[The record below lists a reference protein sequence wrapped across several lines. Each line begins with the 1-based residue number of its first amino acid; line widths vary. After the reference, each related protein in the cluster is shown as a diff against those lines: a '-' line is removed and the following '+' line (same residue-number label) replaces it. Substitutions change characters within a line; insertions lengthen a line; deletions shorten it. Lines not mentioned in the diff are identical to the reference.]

1 METVLWIIHIVV
13 SLALIGLVL
22 MQPGQAG
29 GMGTAF
35 GGGGSQT
42 LFGSGG
48 SSGFLGRATVVLAT
62 VFFLSSLGLAY
73 LALGGQESS
82 VMDKPAMPMEEG
94 GGPPQNGAQGGSS
107 GSGAP
112 DASGDG
118 GVPAI
123 PASPD
128 RQ

>member
-1 METVLWIIHIVV
+1 METVLWIIHVVV
-13 SLALIGLVL
+13 SLSLIGLVL
-22 MQPGQAG
+22 MQPGQSG

-48 SSGFLGRATVVLAT
+48 SSGFLSRATAVLAA
-62 VFFLSSLGLAY
+62 VFFLTSLGLAY

-82 VMDKPAMPMEEG
+82 VVDQPATPMEGAPPEG
-94 GGPPQNGAQGGSS
+94 AGAQNGAQGSQDGSA
-107 GSGAP
+107 GG
-112 DASGDG
+112 G

-123 PASPD
+123 PADPS
-128 RQ
+128 QQ

>member
-1 METVLWIIHIVV
+1 METVLWIIHVVV
-13 SLALIGLVL
+13 SLSLIGLVL

-48 SSGFLGRATVVLAT
+48 STGFLGRVTAVLAA
-62 VFFLSSLGLAY
+62 VFFLTSLGLAY

-82 VMDKPAMPMEEG
+82 VMEQPAAPMEG
-94 GGPPQNGAQGGSS
+94 APQNGAGAQHSTQGSQGDS
-107 GSGAP
+107 A
-112 DASGDG
+112 GDG

-123 PASPD
+123 PAGPS
-128 RQ
+128 QQ

>member
-1 METVLWIIHIVV
+1 METLLWIVHVVV
-13 SLALIGLVL
+13 SLALIVLVL

-48 SSGFLGRATVVLAT
+48 SSSFLGRATVALAT

-82 VMDKPAMPMEEG
+82 VVDKPAMPMEGEPSPQNGSQGGSEAPEG
-94 GGPPQNGAQGGSS
+94 GGPG
-107 GSGAP
+107 
-112 DASGDG
+112 
-118 GVPAI
+118 I
-123 PASPD
+123 PASPG
-128 RQ
+128 RP